1 MTTAPRRPQPA
12 PTPSPRTP
20 LVGRERE
27 LADVCRLLADPAI
40 SLVTLTG
47 PGGIGKSRL
56 ALAVAHKPQPRFA
69 DGVAF
74 VRLAQ
79 LRDSTLVLPTIAQT
93 LSVPERGAAPIVDLL
108 RDAIGTSHLL
118 LILDNFEHVTAAV
131 GDLSTLLDACP
142 NLTVLITSRVP
153 LHVSGEQIYPV
164 PPLAI
169 PRSSRVTSRD
179 VTESEAGKL
188 FASRAAAVRSGF
200 AISDENAAD
209 VAAICQH
216 LDGLPLAIEL
226 AAARI
231 NVLSPAALLA
241 RLDRRLPLLTGGPRD
256 LPERQ
261 QTMRNTIAW
270 SYDLLPETEQ
280 RLFRRLSVFSGGF
293 NLDAAEA
300 ITAPDSTIDALAG
313 VSALVDASLI
323 RPIDDPGREPRFLVL
338 ETIREFGLE
347 RLAESGDEKA
357 TRELHARYILEL
369 VRTGNELRD
378 THRASDWL
386 VRLTGE
392 LANIRTARSWFEET
406 RDVLADLALADGAS
420 WIWDWR
426 TLFVEG
432 RDWLRQSLAA
442 APDAPPGV
450 RASAMVGAGW
460 MAYRQL
466 DFADAQ
472 LNATAGLTLARAA
485 CDHRIAAELLDLLGK
500 VALETG
506 RIQDARTC
514 FEEMLALTRAHGLDH
529 YESAAINSLGIVA
542 FTSGN
547 VAEALQRHEA
557 SVAIDRRMGH
567 RLSLANHLFA
577 LAMTTYCQGELE
589 RTAELLQEQMQAIVD
604 LDLGIEFGCQIVAMF
619 AAASGQSGRAA
630 RLFGASEAAADQLG
644 ADLFETDAYRP
655 WYESAVAN
663 AREALGPDA
672 FSTAM
677 HAGLEYSRAQALDEA
692 RAVFAPP
699 PRDEDI
705 PAAFGL
711 SKRERDVLHLLAQ
724 GHSNRAIADQL
735 FIAEATV
742 KVHVTAIFT
751 KLGVDSR
758 SAATA
763 FAIRNGLS

>member
-1 MTTAPRRPQPA
+1 MTTAPRRLQLA
-12 PTPSPRTP
+12 PLPTLRTP
-20 LVGRERE
+20 LIGRERE
-27 LADVCRLLADPAI
+27 LAEVCRLLADPAI
-40 SLVTLTG
+40 PLVTLTG
-47 PGGIGKSRL
+47 PGGVGKTRL
-56 ALAVAHKPQPRFA
+56 ALAVAHKLQPPFE
-69 DGVAF
+69 DGAAF
-74 VRLAQ
+74 VRLAH
-79 LRDSTLVLPTIAQT
+79 LRDSTLVLPTIAET
-93 LSVPERGAAPIVDLL
+93 LGVPESGTTPVADLV

-118 LILDNFEHVTAAV
+118 LVLDNFEHVTVAAAEL
-131 GDLSTLLDACP
+131 GALIDTCP
-142 NLTVLITSRVP
+142 NLTVLATSRVP
-153 LHVSGEQIYPV
+153 LNVSGERIYPV
-164 PPLAI
+164 PPLAV
-169 PRSSRVTSRD
+169 PRSSRMTSRD
-179 VTESEAGKL
+179 VTESEAGAL

-231 NVLSPAALLA
+231 NVLNPAALLA

-261 QTMRNTIAW
+261 QTMHNAIAW
-270 SYDLLPETEQ
+270 SYDLLPEPEQ
-280 RLFRRLSVFSGGF
+280 RLFRRLAVFEGGF
-293 NLDAAEA
+293 SLDAAEA
-300 ITAPDSTIDALAG
+300 LVARDSTIDALAG

-323 RPIDDPGREPRFLVL
+323 RPIDDPSGEARFLML

-347 RLAESGDEKA
+347 RLAETGDETA
-357 TRELHARYILEL
+357 TRELHARHILEL
-369 VRTGNELRD
+369 VRAGNDLRD
-378 THRASDWL
+378 TQRASDWL
-386 VRLTGE
+386 VRLTSE
-392 LANIRTARSWFEET
+392 LANIRAARSWFEVT
-406 RDVLADLALADGAS
+406 GDAHAGLALANGAS

-432 RDWLRQSLAA
+432 RDWLRQSLSA

-466 DFADAQ
+466 DFADAEQ
-472 LNATAGLTLARAA
+472 NATGGLTLAEAA
-485 CDHRIAAELLDLLGK
+485 CDYRIEAELLDLLGK

-506 RIQDARTC
+506 RIPDARAR
-514 FEEMLALTRAHGLDH
+514 FEDVLALTRAHGLDH

-547 VAEALQRHEA
+547 IAEARQRHEA
-557 SVAIDRRMGH
+557 SVAIDRRIGH

-589 RTAELLQEQMQAIVD
+589 RTAELLQEQMRAIVD
-604 LDLGIEFGCQIVAMF
+604 LDLGIEFGCQIVAML
-619 AAASGQSGRAA
+619 AAAGGQPGRAA

-655 WYESAVAN
+655 WYESAVAS

-672 FSTAM
+672 FDTAM
-677 HAGLEYSRAQALDEA
+677 HAGREYSRAQALDEA
-692 RAVFAPP
+692 MAVFAPP
-699 PRDEDI
+699 PREK
-705 PAAFGL
+705 ATSAFGL
-711 SKRERDVLHLLAQ
+711 SKREHEVLRLLAQ
-724 GHSNRAIADQL
+724 GHTNRAIADQL

-751 KLGVDSR
+751 KLGVNSR
-758 SAATA
+758 AAATA
-763 FAIRNGLS
+763 MAIHNGLA

>member
-1 MTTAPRRPQPA
+1 
-12 PTPSPRTP
+12 
-20 LVGRERE
+20 
-27 LADVCRLLADPAI
+27 
-40 SLVTLTG
+40 
-47 PGGIGKSRL
+47 
-56 ALAVAHKPQPRFA
+56 
-69 DGVAF
+69 
-74 VRLAQ
+74 
-79 LRDSTLVLPTIAQT
+79 
-93 LSVPERGAAPIVDLL
+93 LSVPERGAPIVDLV
-108 RDAIGTSHLL
+108 RDAIGKSHLL

-131 GDLSTLLDACP
+131 ADLGTLLDTCP

-386 VRLTGE
+386 VLLTGE
-392 LANIRTARSWFEET
+392 LANIRAARSWFEET
-406 RDVLADLALADGAS
+406 GDVVGDLALADGAS

-500 VALETG
+500 IALETG

-577 LAMTTYCQGELE
+577 LAMTTYCQGELG

-604 LDLGIEFGCQIVAMF
+604 LDLGIEFGCQIVAML
-619 AAASGQSGRAA
+619 AASWQPGRAA

-644 ADLFETDAYRP
+644 ADHLETDAYRP
-655 WYESAVAN
+655 WYESAVAK

-672 FSTAM
+672 FDTAM
-677 HAGLEYSRAQALDEA
+677 HAGREYSRAQALDEA
-692 RAVFAPP
+692 MAVFAPP
-699 PRDEDI
+699 PRDE
-705 PAAFGL
+705 ATHTFGL
-711 SKRERDVLHLLAQ
+711 SKREREVLRLLAQ
-724 GHSNRAIADQL
+724 GCSNRAIADQL

-763 FAIRNGLS
+763 FAIRNGLA

>member
-1 MTTAPRRPQPA
+1 MTTAPRRFQPA
-12 PTPSPRTP
+12 PLPTPRTP
-20 LVGRERE
+20 LIGRERE
-27 LADVCRLLADPAI
+27 LADACRLLADSAT

-47 PGGIGKSRL
+47 PGGIGKTRL
-56 ALAVAHKPQPRFA
+56 ALAVAHKPQPRFG

-79 LRDSTLVLPTIAQT
+79 LRDSTLVLPTIAEM
-93 LSVPERGAAPIVDLL
+93 LSVPETGAAPIADLV
-108 RDAIGTSHLL
+108 RDAIGNSHLL
-118 LILDNFEHVTAAV
+118 LVLDNFEHVTVAAM
-131 GDLSTLLDACP
+131 DLGTLLDTCP
-142 NLTVLITSRVP
+142 NLTVLVTSRVP
-153 LHVSGEQIYPV
+153 LRVSGEQIYPV

-169 PRSSRVTSRD
+169 PQSSRMTSRD
-179 VTESEAGKL
+179 VTESEAGRL
-188 FASRAAAVRSGF
+188 FALRAAAVRPGF
-200 AISDENAAD
+200 AINAENAAD

-216 LDGLPLAIEL
+216 LEGLPLAIEL

-231 NVLSPAALLA
+231 NILSPAALLA

-261 QTMRNTIAW
+261 QTMHNAIAW
-270 SYDLLPETEQ
+270 SYDLLPKMEQ
-280 RLFRRLSVFSGGF
+280 RLFRRLAVFDGGF
-293 NLDAAEA
+293 SLDAAEA
-300 ITAPDSTIDALAG
+300 ITAGDSTVDALAG
-313 VSALVDASLI
+313 VSALADASLI
-323 RPIDDPGREPRFLVL
+323 RPIDDPGSEPRFQML

-347 RLAESGDEKA
+347 RLAETGDESA
-357 TRELHARYILEL
+357 TRERHARYILQL
-369 VRTGNELRD
+369 VRTGNDLRD
-378 THRASDWL
+378 TPRASDWL
-386 VRLTGE
+386 VRLTSE
-392 LANIRTARSWFEET
+392 IANIRAARSWFENT
-406 RDVLADLALADGAS
+406 GDAPAGLALADGAS

-432 RDWLRQSLAA
+432 RDWLRQSLFA

-466 DFADAQ
+466 DFADAEQ
-472 LNATAGLTLARAA
+472 NAITGLTLAQAA
-485 CDHRIAAELLDLLGK
+485 CDHRIAAELLDVLGK

-506 RIQDARTC
+506 RIQDARAR
-514 FEEMLALTRAHGLDH
+514 FEEMLALTRAHRLDH

-542 FTSGN
+542 FTMGEL
-547 VAEALQRHEA
+547 AEAQHHHEA
-557 SVAIDRRMGH
+557 SVAIDRRIGH

-577 LAMTTYCQGELE
+577 LAMTTYCQGKLE
-589 RTAELLQEQMQAIVD
+589 RTAEFLQEQLRAIVD

-619 AAASGQSGRAA
+619 AAASGQPGGAA
-630 RLFGASEAAADQLG
+630 RLFGASEATADQLG

-655 WYESAVAN
+655 WYESAVAS

-672 FSTAM
+672 FETAM
-677 HAGLEYSRAQALDEA
+677 RAGREFSRAQTLDEA
-692 RAVFAPP
+692 MAVFAPP
-699 PRDEDI
+699 PRDE
-705 PAAFGL
+705 ATSAFDL

-742 KVHVTAIFT
+742 KVHVTSIFT

-763 FAIRNGLS
+763 VAIRKGLA